1 VGMDIDMARLL
12 AKGLFD
18 DESKVEF
25 VLQGS
30 DGRIP
35 SLVTDQVDVICQW
48 MTITPGRAQQV
59 AFTVPY
65 YREGVSL
72 MVMADGAKYATFED
86 IKAAGSEARVGAM
99 QNVFIEDWVHAALPE
114 AAVDQF
120 DSPDS
125 TLQALNARRV
135 DAYLAD
141 QSAIRWLMQTTP
153 DRYQNLKYGWMP
165 NSYASAVRQGDP
177 IWLDWVNTVYRE
189 AMMGVD
195 FPAMKASYEK
205 WFGIVVDQPLVGFPQ
220 EFR

>member
-1 VGMDIDMARLL
+1 MTNRNATDGFGRRGVLGLGAAGTVGGGLAAGLAAFGPTAARAQAGDGQSKLQQVLDRGHLIVGTGSTNPPWHFEDETGTLVGMDIDMARLL

-114 AAVDQF
+114 AAVD
-120 DSPDS
+120 
-125 TLQALNARRV
+125 RRSV
-135 DAYLAD
+135 AEL
-141 QSAIRWLMQTTP
+141 SCR
-153 DRYQNLKYGWMP
+153 
-165 NSYASAVRQGDP
+165 SS
-177 IWLDWVNTVYRE
+177 
-189 AMMGVD
+189 
-195 FPAMKASYEK
+195 
-205 WFGIVVDQPLVGFPQ
+205 VGRRAPC
-220 EFR
+220 R